1 MSDKSDLPTRASR
14 KPRNDGDAPDPSDRP
29 RRHWRR
35 LAKPAAIAAAVFVVL
50 LSPLWAPKILR
61 HMDFFHVRHIEVV
74 GARYLD
80 PAEILARL
88 RVDTTVSVWDP
99 TEAARDRVA
108 AHPLVR
114 DVSIG
119 RKLPGTLVVRI
130 VEHAPVALVPGDNG
144 FSAYDERAVV
154 LPIDPTVADVDVPI
168 LFARD
173 SALLKLL
180 GAVRT
185 GAPAL
190 YSRLSEIQKG
200 GPGEI
205 TFVLD
210 SLPVRTMSDV
220 TLQRLTDLEFVE
232 RDLARRRLR
241 ATELDLRYR
250 DQVIARFQ

>member
-1 MSDKSDLPTRASR
+1 MPEKPEKPTRA
-14 KPRNDGDAPDPSDRP
+14 P
-29 RRHWRR
+29 RRLRGDDDTADHPKRNWRR
-35 LAKPAAIAAAVFVVL
+35 MAKPASIAAGVFVVL
-50 LSPLWAPKILR
+50 LSPFWAPKILR

-80 PAEILARL
+80 PAEVLARL
-88 RVDTTVSVWDP
+88 KVDTMVSVWDA
-99 TEAARDRVA
+99 TDDMRARVA
-108 AHPLVR
+108 SHPLVK
-114 DVSIG
+114 DVSID

-144 FSAYDERAVV
+144 FKAYDERAVV
-154 LPIDPTVADVDVPI
+154 LPIDPTTADVDVPI

-173 SALLKLL
+173 SVMLQLL

-185 GAPAL
+185 RAPGL
-190 YSRLSEIQKG
+190 FSRLSEIRKDGQ
-200 GPGEI
+200 GEI

-220 TLQRLTDLEFVE
+220 TLQRLTDLELVE
-232 RDLARRRLR
+232 RDLARRRLH